1 MKWLALAVLVVL
13 ALLGARELVRALSTP
28 SQPLVVDDIDW
39 LAEFR
44 EAWDYALRP
53 PSSGW

>member
-13 ALLGARELVRALSTP
+13 ALLGARELVRALP